1 LGRSVWKTCIFGAEV
16 AEKRAFF
23 RWKWLKN
30 VRFSGGSGW
39 KMCVFFRWKCL
50 KNVCFLGR
58 SGWKTCVFQVEVA
71 EKRAFF
77 RWK

>member
-1 LGRSVWKTCIFGAEV
+1 VDV

-39 KMCVFFRWKCL
+39 KRAFFGQKWL
-50 KNVCFLGR
+50 KNVRF
-58 SGWKTCVFQVEVA
+58 SGESG
-71 EKRAFF
+71 
-77 RWK
+77 